1 MSSSADVSKA
11 LISGTFSGACS
22 VIAGQPLDTVRVR
35 MQTSPHKFSTIT
47 STFIKTIKEERI
59 FSLYKGVSPA
69 LTCATIENAVVFAAN
84 RQIENIYRTNFLNGD
99 KSPLSLTSSAV
110 IGGLSGIFSAIA
122 ISPPEMIKV
131 RMQADS
137 IKENGTRKYKGS
149 IDCIIKSS
157 SESGILGLFRGL
169 PAQLA
174 RDIPFNFVFFGGY
187 ATVSDSLVKIKNLKS
202 KDELSSLDLIF
213 SGGMAGVIG
222 WAFTIP
228 MDVIKSKVSC
238 LPPRNKSSQLYIDA
252 IQTILHDHGPKGFFK
267 GLGAASLRAFP
278 SNGALFLGYEY
289 SQRLLN
295 NGL

>member
-1 MSSSADVSKA
+1 MP
-11 LISGTFSGACS
+11 
-22 VIAGQPLDTVRVR
+22 PL
-35 MQTSPHKFSTIT
+35 P
-47 STFIKTIKEERI
+47 
-59 FSLYKGVSPA
+59 
-69 LTCATIENAVVFAAN
+69 CATIENAVVFTAN
-84 RQIENIYRTNFLNGD
+84 SQIESLYRTNFLNGD

-110 IGGLSGIFSAIA
+110 IGDLNGIFSAIA

-137 IKENGTRKYKGS
+137 IKANGTRKYKGS
-149 IDCIIKSS
+149 IDCLIKTSA
-157 SESGILGLFRGL
+157 ETGILGLFRGL

-174 RDIPFNFVFFGGY
+174 RDIPFNFVFFGSY
-187 ATVSDSLVKIKNLKS
+187 ATVCDSLVKLRQVQSKN
-202 KDELSSLDLIF
+202 DLSSVDLIF

-238 LPPRNKSSQLYIDA
+238 SDPKCSGVQLYTEA
-252 IQTILHDHGPKGFFK
+252 MQSVLRDHGPRGFFK

-289 SQRLLN
+289 SQRMLN
-295 NGL
+295 NNLF